1 MNTSITPKSV
11 IKLTCEIRI
20 RKIGDGIFLLPITN
34 ASVSS
39 GSFYK
44 ITEIGE
50 LIVKKLYSV
59 PASDGVIFEDL
70 MAYISE
76 YAIGV
81 NRDILKADIASFI
94 VQLSCYGFTEV
105 I

>member
-20 RKIGDGIFLLPITN
+20 RKIGIFLLPITN

-44 ITEIGE
+44 INEIGE

-81 NRDILKADIASFI
+81 NLDILKADIASFI

>member
-1 MNTSITPKSV
+1 MLFRS
-11 IKLTCEIRI
+11 
-20 RKIGDGIFLLPITN
+20 N

-44 ITEIGE
+44 INEIGE

>member
-1 MNTSITPKSV
+1 MSTY
-11 IKLTCEIRI
+11 
-20 RKIGDGIFLLPITN
+20 N

-44 ITEIGE
+44 INEIGE